1 MTITEQFKAKR
12 CVFSIECFPPK
23 QTTQM
28 DKLKDTL
35 RQMQAMDPGFISVTF
50 GAGGSAGGVST
61 AEVADYIQNELHI
74 PTLAHLICMGNDET
88 RAAEILDQLESV
100 GVRDVLAL
108 RGDRSPSRPESP
120 DFKHASDLTSFIKW
134 KKPEF
139 SVHGACYPE
148 GHPEADSLLHDV
160 ENLRIKQ
167 AAGAEHLLGRGD
179 MLFKPSGGRLQRL
192 HGPFLSDEE
201 VQNVVGYWKHHLV
214 PSYKVSFADWNAD
227 GAAGGSGGG
236 SGAGDVASD
245 PLYAEVQAFVTE
257 QGRVSISLIQRRFKI
272 GFNRAANMVEQL
284 EADGIIGPADGSK
297 PRAVVK

>member
-61 AEVADYIQNELHI
+61 AEVADYIQNELHV

-134 KKPEF
+134 KKPDF

-167 AAGAEHLLGRGD
+167 AAGAEHLLTQ
-179 MLFKPSGGRLQRL
+179 LFFDNSTFYDFREKTAIAGINVPIEAGIMPVTNKKQILRMTTLCHATL
-192 HGPFLSDEE
+192 PKKFLKIMDKYE
-201 VQNVVGYWKHHLV
+201 NDPIAMRDAGIAYA
-214 PSYKVSFADWNAD
+214 VSQIVDLIAN
-227 GAAGGSGGG
+227 
-236 SGAGDVASD
+236 DV
-245 PLYAEVQAFVTE
+245 
-257 QGRVSISLIQRRFKI
+257 
-272 GFNRAANMVEQL
+272 
-284 EADGIIGPADGSK
+284 DGIHLYTMNNPYIAEK
-297 PRAVVK
+297 ICEAVKSLF

>member
-61 AEVADYIQNELHI
+61 AEVADYIQNELHV

-167 AAGAEHLLGRGD
+167 AAQQAGHVFALEQYVKPQIRHSAASFPAETPAA
-179 MLFKPSGGRLQRL
+179 KP
-192 HGPFLSDEE
+192 
-201 VQNVVGYWKHHLV
+201 
-214 PSYKVSFADWNAD
+214 
-227 GAAGGSGGG
+227 
-236 SGAGDVASD
+236 GAGSAGKR
-245 PLYAEVQAFVTE
+245 PQEGT
-257 QGRVSISLIQRRFKI
+257 
-272 GFNRAANMVEQL
+272 
-284 EADGIIGPADGSK
+284 GS
-297 PRAVVK
+297 RWFCSTDR

>member
-61 AEVADYIQNELHI
+61 AEVADYIQNELHV

-108 RGDRSPSRPESP
+108 RGDRTPSRPESP

-148 GHPEADSLLHDV
+148 GHPEADMHFYRFLNLARRAGITLPVSAGVMPIVKRSQIERTVSLSSASLPSEFTRMISRYQDDPASLYDAGIDYAV
-160 ENLRIKQ
+160 RQLRDLI
-167 AAGAEHLLGRGD
+167 E
-179 MLFKPSGGRLQRL
+179 GG
-192 HGPFLSDEE
+192 
-201 VQNVVGYWKHHLV
+201 
-214 PSYKVSFADWNAD
+214 
-227 GAAGGSGGG
+227 
-236 SGAGDVASD
+236 
-245 PLYAEVQAFVTE
+245 
-257 QGRVSISLIQRRFKI
+257 
-272 GFNRAANMVEQL
+272 
-284 EADGIIGPADGSK
+284 ADGIHLYAMNDAAVAAKVYDGI
-297 PRAVVK
+297 RDLL

>member
-35 RQMQAMDPGFISVTF
+35 LQMQAMDPGFISVTF

-61 AEVADYIQNELHI
+61 AEVADYIQNELHV

-134 KKPEF
+134 KKPDF

-167 AAGAEHLLGRGD
+167 AAGAEHLLTQ
-179 MLFKPSGGRLQRL
+179 LFFDNMHFYRFLNLARRAGITLPVSAGVMPIVKRSQIERTVSLSSASLPSEFTRMISRYQDDPVSLYDAGIDYAVRQLRDLIEGG
-192 HGPFLSDEE
+192 
-201 VQNVVGYWKHHLV
+201 
-214 PSYKVSFADWNAD
+214 
-227 GAAGGSGGG
+227 
-236 SGAGDVASD
+236 
-245 PLYAEVQAFVTE
+245 
-257 QGRVSISLIQRRFKI
+257 
-272 GFNRAANMVEQL
+272 
-284 EADGIIGPADGSK
+284 ADGIHLYAMNDAAVAAKVYDGI
-297 PRAVVK
+297 RDLL

>member
-35 RQMQAMDPGFISVTF
+35 RQMQAMGPGFISVTF

-61 AEVADYIQNELHI
+61 AEVADYIQNELHV
-74 PTLAHLICMGNDET
+74 PTLAHLICTGNDET

-167 AAGAEHLLGRGD
+167 AAGAEHLRTRQGHGFGAEDIVFRRCGFGLGCRCCSRSWCRSQSRCRSCGR
-179 MLFKPSGGRLQRL
+179 SGGRR
-192 HGPFLSDEE
+192 
-201 VQNVVGYWKHHLV
+201 
-214 PSYKVSFADWNAD
+214 
-227 GAAGGSGGG
+227 GSRFSGFGLRRSRRGRSRCCG
-236 SGAGDVASD
+236 S
-245 PLYAEVQAFVTE
+245 
-257 QGRVSISLIQRRFKI
+257 RR
-272 GFNRAANMVEQL
+272 
-284 EADGIIGPADGSK
+284 
-297 PRAVVK
+297 

>member
-12 CVFSIECFPPK
+12 CVFSIECFQPK

-61 AEVADYIQNELHI
+61 AEVADYIQNELHV

-108 RGDRSPSRPESP
+108 RGDRTPSRPESP

-167 AAGAEHLLGRGD
+167 AAGAEHLLTQLFFDNEYFYRFRERMDLVGIHVPVEAGIMPVVNKKQIERMVSLCGVKLPKKFISMMERYGD
-179 MLFKPSGGRLQRL
+179 NPIAMRDAGIAYAVDRIVDL
-192 HGPFLSDEE
+192 
-201 VQNVVGYWKHHLV
+201 
-214 PSYKVSFADWNAD
+214 
-227 GAAGGSGGG
+227 AAGG
-236 SGAGDVASD
+236 V
-245 PLYAEVQAFVTE
+245 
-257 QGRVSISLIQRRFKI
+257 
-272 GFNRAANMVEQL
+272 
-284 EADGIIGPADGSK
+284 DGIHLYTMNNPYIANRIYESVF
-297 PRAVVK
+297 RLMAS

>member
-1 MTITEQFKAKR
+1 MITEQFKAKR

-61 AEVADYIQNELHI
+61 AEVADYIQNELHV

-108 RGDRSPSRPESP
+108 RGDRTPSRPESP

-167 AAGAEHLLGRGD
+167 
-179 MLFKPSGGRLQRL
+179 PSFSLTTCT
-192 HGPFLSDEE
+192 FT
-201 VQNVVGYWKHHLV
+201 
-214 PSYKVSFADWNAD
+214 
-227 GAAGGSGGG
+227 
-236 SGAGDVASD
+236 
-245 PLYAEVQAFVTE
+245 AF
-257 QGRVSISLIQRRFKI
+257 
-272 GFNRAANMVEQL
+272 
-284 EADGIIGPADGSK
+284 
-297 PRAVVK
+297 